1 MRNIYIEK
9 VSKDCPYCRKHFEGN
24 HASYA
29 NHVRWC
35 KDNPD
40 REVMKEHM
48 IALLKNHE
56 HKPKFE
62 RATFQVKCYKGG
74 KEFEV
79 IEPVNKFP
87 SKERYYCCRSCAN
100 SHIRTNED
108 KQKIR
113 DSVNKYYESI
123 GKTSIKVH
131 TCLSCGC
138 EFENR
143 KNDSKFCSNKCRHEY
158 ERNHSKRTELEKY
171 RDECSFRFA
180 LSDFPE
186 EFDFSLIEEHGWY
199 KAKNHGDNLYGVSR
213 DHMVSVVYGFEHNID
228 PAIIAHPA
236 NCQLLV
242 HSDNARKKDG
252 CSITYEELLE
262 RIEKWE
268 EKYGPYR
275 VE

>member
-1 MRNIYIEK
+1 MGK
-9 VSKDCPYCRKHFEGN
+9 QCPYCKKEIDGN

-35 KDNPD
+35 KDNPN
-40 REVMKEHM
+40 RESMLEHM
-48 IALLKNHE
+48 SNALKNHE
-56 HKPKFE
+56 HKPRLE
-62 RATFQVKCYKGG
+62 RGSFIVTCYKCG

-79 IEPVNKFP
+79 IEPINKFP

-100 SHIRTNED
+100 TRIRTIEI
-108 KQKIR
+108 KQKIKE
-113 DSVNKYYESI
+113 SVDQYWESV
-123 GKTSIKVH
+123 GKTSLKSHICEECGKEFKTRKH
-131 TCLSCGC
+131 TS
-138 EFENR
+138 R
-143 KNDSKFCSNKCRHEY
+143 FCSEECRRKY
-158 ERNHSKRTELEKY
+158 LRRTSNRSKLEQY
-171 RDECSFRFA
+171 REDCSFKFA

-213 DHMVSVVYGFEHNID
+213 DHMVSVLYGFEHNID
-228 PAIIAHPA
+228 PSIISHPA

-262 RIEKWE
+262 RIEKWNK
-268 EKYGPYR
+268 KYNVSVTQG
-275 VE
+275 